1 MRFRNARRSDR
12 PEINLIAF
20 IDVLLVVLIFL
31 MVSTT
36 FSRFSA
42 LQVSLPRAAA
52 DPQMALPTSVT
63 VAVDADGRFAIDNQR
78 VDARDP
84 SALAL
89 ALKAAARANPDC
101 VVEVRAD
108 AMTTHQSVV
117 NVMEAARMAG
127 LPKLVFATQGNSVL
141 R

>member
-1 MRFRNARRSDR
+1 MRFRRERRADR

-20 IDVLLVVLIFL
+20 IDVLLVILIFL

-42 LQVSLPRAAA
+42 LQVRLPTATA
-52 DPQMALPTSVT
+52 DPQAALPKSVA
-63 VAVDADGRFAIDNQR
+63 VAVDADGRFAIDNRR

-89 ALKAAARANPDC
+89 MLKEAAHANPDC
-101 VVEVRAD
+101 VIEIRAD
-108 AMTTHQSVV
+108 GMASHQSVI
-117 NVMEAARMAG
+117 NVMEAARLAG
-127 LPKLVFATQGNSVL
+127 LPKLVFATQPAAASK
-141 R
+141 